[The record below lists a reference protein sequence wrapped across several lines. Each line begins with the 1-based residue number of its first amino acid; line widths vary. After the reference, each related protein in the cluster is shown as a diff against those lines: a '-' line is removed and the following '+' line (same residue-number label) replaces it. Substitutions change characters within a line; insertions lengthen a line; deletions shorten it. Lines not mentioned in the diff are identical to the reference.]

1 MPLSRIGQL
10 LEADEPS
17 FAETVERIDS
27 RLRDEIERLEASRK
41 QIAQLAAG
49 DSLVLPPEVVAYL
62 GRLRELGVS
71 ARMVAAERDGWILVA
86 ARWPR
91 YIPEVMPMKFAQLE
105 DPQII
110 RLYRLASELLETDE
124 VAHDD
129 PRPRELADIMAAGM
143 ERASASGETLPDEV
157 ASDDLS
163 FDLLDALA
171 LESDPRVQRLLDLLR
186 ERGWARWTR
195 SDRLESRR
203 ASYTG
208 PLHRHRLSGDPA
220 RLRGPGQAGCH
231 SSTRL
236 PSGSV
241 TQPNR
246 PTPSISCGSPATSA
260 PLARNWAS
268 IASRSRTR
276 KFSMACC
283 ARDPK

>member
-1 MPLSRIGQL
+1 
-10 LEADEPS
+10 
-17 FAETVERIDS
+17 
-27 RLRDEIERLEASRK
+27 
-41 QIAQLAAG
+41 
-49 DSLVLPPEVVAYL
+49 
-62 GRLRELGVS
+62 
-71 ARMVAAERDGWILVA
+71 MVAAERDGWILVA

-157 ASDDLS
+157 ARDDLS

-195 SDRLESRR
+195 SDRLGE
-203 ASYTG
+203 
-208 PLHRHRLSGDPA
+208 P
-220 RLRGPGQAGCH
+220 PG
-231 SSTRL
+231 
-236 PSGSV
+236 
-241 TQPNR
+241 
-246 PTPSISCGSPATSA
+246 
-260 PLARNWAS
+260 
-268 IASRSRTR
+268 
-276 KFSMACC
+276 
-283 ARDPK
+283 